1 MEKVALITGA
11 TSGIGEATAC
21 LLASEGYD
29 LIITGRRTERLKSL
43 KSKLENDTVR
53 VLDLCF
59 DVRDEDEVKRVLRE
73 LPSSWKSIDV
83 LVNNAGLAAGLEP
96 IDGGSSD
103 DWNRMIDTNVKGLLY
118 VSYEVAQIMKEY
130 ETAGHIINIG
140 SIAGKEVYPN
150 GNVYCATKHAVDA
163 LSKGMRMDLLKYNI
177 KVTQIC
183 PGAVETEFSLVR
195 FHNDADRAKSVYEGF
210 EALVANDIA
219 ECIWFAVSRPPHVN
233 INDMVVMPAAQA
245 SSSVFFK
252 NKP

>member
-1 MEKVALITGA
+1 MKKVVLITGA

-21 LLASEGYD
+21 MFASNGYD
-29 LIITGRRTERLKSL
+29 LIITGRRAERLKAL
-43 KSKLENDTVR
+43 KNKLENNSTR

-59 DVRDEDEVKRVLRE
+59 DVRNEDEVKKSLKE
-73 LPSSWKSIDV
+73 LPESWREIDV
-83 LVNNAGLAAGLEP
+83 LINNAGLAAGLDS
-96 IDGGSSD
+96 IDTGSSD

-118 VSYEVAQIMKEY
+118 MSYEVAQIMKENK
-130 ETAGHIINIG
+130 TNGHIVNIG

-163 LSKGMRMDLLKYNI
+163 LSKGMRMDLLKHNI

-183 PGAVETEFSLVR
+183 PGAVKTEFSLVR
-195 FHNDADRAKSVYEGF
+195 FHDDADRAKTVYEGF
-210 EALVANDIA
+210 EALVASDIA
-219 ECIWFAVSRPPHVN
+219 DCIWFAVSRPKHVN

-252 NKP
+252 TE